1 MRAPP
6 RVESPEMPKSD
17 SPLVQA
23 AADFDEALASY
34 SRLGELFVKTPLTS
48 LKHLERANQILGE
61 IADCEQRIAEVG
73 KRLVEAISASR
84 QRQEQLSH
92 SVVEY
97 APTVQARN
105 TTLREL
111 MSAMGQLAADVQSV
125 NALVLQ
131 RNGDAGASGAPGT
144 PDTAA
149 APGAP
154 DPGEVSAKVLALS
167 DRADQLAGECRDAE
181 FGELADQAHALH
193 QRLKA
198 IGTKLQKAA
207 GN

>member
-1 MRAPP
+1 
-6 RVESPEMPKSD
+6 MPKSD

-73 KRLVEAISASR
+73 KRLVEAISTAR

-92 SVVEY
+92 SVVAY

-111 MSAMGQLAADVQSV
+111 MTAMGALAADVQSV

-131 RNGDAGASGAPGT
+131 RNGDQLAAGGSAGSADGGAS
-144 PDTAA
+144 TA
-149 APGAP
+149 GAP
-154 DPGEVSAKVLALS
+154 DPGDVSTKVLALS

-181 FGELADQAHALH
+181 FSELADQAHALH